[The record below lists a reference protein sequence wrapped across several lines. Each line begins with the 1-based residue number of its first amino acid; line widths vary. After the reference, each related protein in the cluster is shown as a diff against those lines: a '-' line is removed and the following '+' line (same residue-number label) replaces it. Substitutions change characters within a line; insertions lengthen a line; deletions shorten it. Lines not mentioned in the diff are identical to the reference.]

1 MTDALPDTMIA
12 VEISVP
18 GGPEVLTPTTRP
30 VPTPKAGEIL
40 IRVHAA
46 GVNRPDA
53 LQRAGNYAP
62 PPGASDLPG
71 LECAGEVAA
80 VGAGVARWSVGDK
93 VCALL
98 PGGGYAEYVVTPADH
113 ALPIPAGLSMIEA
126 AALPETYF
134 TVWTNVFDRVGLTSG
149 ESFLVH
155 GGSSGIGSTA
165 IQLAKA
171 FGARAFTTVG
181 NAEKAAFCADL
192 GAELV
197 INYREQDYV
206 EAVRAATGGQGV
218 DVILDM
224 VGGPYLPR
232 DVEAL
237 ALDGRLCMIAF
248 LGGPKAE
255 LNFAQIMV
263 KRLTVT
269 GSTLR
274 PQSVEA
280 KARIARSLESKV
292 WPLIEAGTVGPKI
305 FATFPLEKAAEAH
318 ALMESSA
325 HMGKIMLVLS
335 GR

>member
-1 MTDALPDTMIA
+1 MSDAIPQTMTA
-12 VEISVP
+12 VEISAP
-18 GGPEVLTPTTRP
+18 GGPEVLKPTTRP
-30 VPTPKAGEIL
+30 TPAPGAGEIL
-40 IRVHAA
+40 IHVRAA

-53 LQRAGNYAP
+53 LQRAGAYPP

-71 LECAGEVAA
+71 LECAGTVAA
-80 VGAGVARWSVGDK
+80 IGAGVTRWSVGDA

-98 PGGGYAEYVVTPADH
+98 PGGGYAEYVVTHGDH
-113 ALPIPAGLSMIEA
+113 ALPVPKGLSMIEA

-134 TVWTNVFDRVGLTSG
+134 TVWTNVFDRVGLKAG

-197 INYREQDYV
+197 LNYREQDFV
-206 EAVRAATGGQGV
+206 KEVRAATGGKGV

-224 VGGPYLPR
+224 VGGAYLPR

-248 LGGPKAE
+248 LGGPKADM
-255 LNFAQIMV
+255 NFAPIMV

-274 PQSVEA
+274 PQSIEA
-280 KARIARSLESKV
+280 KARIARSLETKV

-305 FATFPLEKAAEAH
+305 FAAFPLAEAAKAH

-325 HMGKIMLVLS
+325 HMGKIMLDLDA
-335 GR
+335 

>member
-1 MTDALPDTMIA
+1 MSDAIPQTMTA
-12 VEISVP
+12 VEISTP
-18 GGPEVLTPTTRP
+18 GGPEVLKPTTRP
-30 VPTPKAGEIL
+30 VPTPAAGEIL
-40 IRVHAA
+40 IRVRAA

-53 LQRAGNYAP
+53 LQRAGAYPP

-71 LECAGEVAA
+71 LECAGTVAA
-80 VGAGVARWSVGDK
+80 VGAGVTRWAVGDA

-98 PGGGYAEYVVTPADH
+98 PGGGYAEYVTTPAVQ
-113 ALPIPAGLSMIEA
+113 ALPVPKGLTMVEA

-134 TVWTNVFDRVGLTSG
+134 TVWTNVFDRVGLTAG

-181 NAEKAAFCADL
+181 NAEKAAFCTGL
-192 GAELV
+192 GADLV
-197 INYREQDYV
+197 INYRDQDFV
-206 EAVRAATGGQGV
+206 KEVRAATDGKGV

-224 VGGPYLPR
+224 VGGSYLPR

-248 LGGPKAE
+248 LGGPKADM
-255 LNFAQIMV
+255 NFAPIMV

-274 PQSVEA
+274 PQSIEA
-280 KARIARSLESKV
+280 KARIAASLEAKV

-305 FATFPLEKAAEAH
+305 FATFPLVDAAKAH

-325 HMGKIMLVLS
+325 HMGKIMLDLDVA
-335 GR
+335 